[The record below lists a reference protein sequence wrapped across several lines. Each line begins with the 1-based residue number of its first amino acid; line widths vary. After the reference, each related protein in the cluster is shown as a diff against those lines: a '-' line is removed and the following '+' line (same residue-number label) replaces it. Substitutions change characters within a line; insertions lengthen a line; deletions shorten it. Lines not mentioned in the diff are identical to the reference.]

1 MTRNTVSINLRSRQT
16 VTVVLDI
23 ATANNLLLAL
33 TNALQGSWS
42 KKDKKKKGKD
52 GKGGKGGNGGKD
64 GKGGKTGKY

>member
-42 KKDKKKKGKD
+42 KKDKKKKGKN
-52 GKGGKGGNGGKD
+52 GKNGKNGKD